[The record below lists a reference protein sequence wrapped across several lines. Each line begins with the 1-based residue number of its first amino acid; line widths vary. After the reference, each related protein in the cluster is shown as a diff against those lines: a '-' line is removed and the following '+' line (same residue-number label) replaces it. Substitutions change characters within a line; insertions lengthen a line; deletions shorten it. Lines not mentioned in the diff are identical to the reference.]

1 MYLTKKPSSSFL
13 YFYRMQTFQKNER
26 LCGKITID
34 NLFTNGSSIKDSIF
48 RLVWNTEEFDN
59 DIIAKT
65 LIVVPK
71 KNIKNAANRNILK
84 RRVRE
89 AFRIYKSCLYAKINS
104 KKQQLAI
111 AIIYQEQEILPYNVI
126 EEKIKLILDRLSKEI

>member
-1 MYLTKKPSSSFL
+1 MQSFP
-13 YFYRMQTFQKNER
+13 KNER
-26 LCGKITID
+26 LCGKTTID
-34 NLFTNGSSIKDSIF
+34 NLFENGDSIKDSIF

-71 KNIKNAANRNILK
+71 KNIKNAANRNVLK
-84 RRVRE
+84 RRIRE
-89 AFRIYKSCLYAKINS
+89 AFRIHKSELYKKIKS

-111 AIIYQEQEILPYNVI
+111 VIIYQEQEISPHKVI
-126 EEKIKLILDRLSKEI
+126 EEKIKLILSRLSEEI

>member
-1 MYLTKKPSSSFL
+1 
-13 YFYRMQTFQKNER
+13 MQTFQKNER

-48 RLVWNTEEFDN
+48 RLVWNTEEFHN
-59 DIIAKT
+59 EIIVQA

-84 RRVRE
+84 RRIRE
-89 AFRIYKSCLYAKINS
+89 AFRIYKSGLYKKIKS

-111 AIIYQEQEILPYNVI
+111 VIIYQGRELFPYKVI
-126 EEKIKLILDRLSKEI
+126 EEKIKLILSRLSEEI

>member
-1 MYLTKKPSSSFL
+1 
-13 YFYRMQTFQKNER
+13 MQTFQKNER
-26 LCGKITID
+26 LCGKTTID
-34 NLFTNGSSIKDSIF
+34 NLFTNGSSIKDSSF

-71 KNIKNAANRNILK
+71 KNIKNAANRNVLK
-84 RRVRE
+84 RRMRE
-89 AFRIYKSCLYAKINS
+89 AFRIHKSGLYKKIKN

-111 AIIYQEQEILPYNVI
+111 VIIYQEQEILPYKVI
-126 EEKIKLILDRLSKEI
+126 EEKIKLILGRLSEEI

>member
-1 MYLTKKPSSSFL
+1 
-13 YFYRMQTFQKNER
+13 MQTFQKNER

-48 RLVWNTEEFDN
+48 RLVWNTEEFHN
-59 DIIAKT
+59 ESIVQT

-104 KKQQLAI
+104 KKKQLAI